1 MVTFVRPTRNVR
13 VMIPKCAR
21 EIHVSDPVARTLATR
36 AIAVS
41 RRALGPLRIASSSRN
56 SGRSGRLVEHSSR
69 LERPSNTADQ
79 LRGATQ

>member
-1 MVTFVRPTRNVR
+1 MVSLVRPTRNVR
-13 VMIPKCAR
+13 LTIPKCAR
-21 EIHVSDPVARTLATR
+21 DTQVSDRVARTRATR

-41 RRALGPLRIASSSRN
+41 RRALGPFGIGSSSRMS
-56 SGRSGRLVEHSSR
+56 SGNGRLVEHSPR